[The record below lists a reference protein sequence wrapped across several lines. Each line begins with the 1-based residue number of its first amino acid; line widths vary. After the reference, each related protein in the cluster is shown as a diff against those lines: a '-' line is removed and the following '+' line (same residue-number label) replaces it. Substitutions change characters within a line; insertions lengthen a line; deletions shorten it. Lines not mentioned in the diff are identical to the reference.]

1 MKQVL
6 SVLLARIGASATRPL
21 AARLDDMTAR
31 LAHVAARL
39 DEMAPR
45 LDSLDSLDSL
55 AERLDGVETS
65 LGVLHRAV
73 EDLAAIPALSSELV
87 DGIAEAEAR
96 AAGRLTEVERLLAGR

>member
-21 AARLDDMTAR
+21 ATRLDDVTAR

-39 DEMAPR
+39 DEVAPR
-45 LDSLDSLDSL
+45 LDNL
-55 AERLDGVETS
+55 ADRLGGIEAS
-65 LGVLHRAV
+65 LGTLHGAV
-73 EDLAAIPALSSELV
+73 EDLAAIPSLSTELV

-96 AAGRLTEVERLLAGR
+96 AAGRLAEVERLLAGR

>member
-45 LDSLDSLDSL
+45 LDSLDSL
-55 AERLDGVETS
+55 AERLDGVEAS